1 MVIDS
6 NGVSNSAK
14 LSEIIQVKDGYNV
27 AFVYNSSSTDS
38 DTSLCQVNFFLAKK
52 SLIII
57 YDYIFEDVLF

>member
-38 DTSLCQVNFFLAKK
+38 DTSLCQVIFFLHK

-57 YDYIFEDVLF
+57 YLF